1 MYVNYNNRE
10 RYKWKVCLPSRS
22 SKRATLL
29 MLCKVLPSTHV
40 VGLRLGRRRTTA
52 GRGSHIMVLVVGL
65 FRRIVQVDR
74 VEGQT

>member
-40 VGLRLGRRRTTA
+40 GRRRTTA
-52 GRGSHIMVLVVGL
+52 GRGSHRMVLVVGL

-74 VEGQT
+74 VEGQA